1 MGRVV
6 RVHVPA
12 SAGGRGDG
20 DDMRRSRWFPAAAAA
35 AAAMLLSGCSGGG
48 GGGTTPTPA
57 PVASV
62 EPTAPASP
70 LIASATPGPVTTPAA
85 ETPASA
91 VTDPPV
97 PTAAPTATCVTE
109 FENVPA
115 SAPAEPIPLT
125 EVRVGIHGGVARIVF
140 EFAGGDVPAFDIAP
154 AEPPFVQ
161 DASGLPVDVPGTAF
175 LRIHFPFATGMSTYD
190 GPTTFA
196 GPGGDRGTLVS
207 LVRTG
212 DFEAVMAWIAGTAG
226 PACVRVTI
234 LEAPTRV
241 VLDVSPSR

>member
-20 DDMRRSRWFPAAAAA
+20 DDMRRSRWFSAAA

-57 PVASV
+57 PVASP
-62 EPTAPASP
+62 ESAAPASP
-70 LIASATPGPVTTPAA
+70 VIASATPGPVTTPAG
-85 ETPASA
+85 ETPASGA
-91 VTDPPV
+91 TDPAI
-97 PTAAPTATCVTE
+97 PTAAPTAACVTE
-109 FENVPA
+109 FENMPE

-125 EVRVGIHGGVARIVF
+125 EVRVGIHAGVARVVF
-140 EFAGGDVPAFDIAP
+140 EFAGGEAPAFDIAP

-196 GPGGDRGTLVS
+196 APGPEGTTLAS

-212 DFEAVMAWIAGTAG
+212 DFEAVMTWVAGTAG

-234 LEAPTRV
+234 LDAPTRV
-241 VLDVSPSR
+241 VLDVSPSQ

>member
-20 DDMRRSRWFPAAAAA
+20 DDMRRSRWFSAAAAA
-35 AAAMLLSGCSGGG
+35 AVLLSGCSGSGG
-48 GGGTTPTPA
+48 GGSAPTPS
-57 PVASV
+57 PGGST

-70 LIASATPGPVTTPAA
+70 AIASATPGPATTPAG

-91 VTDPPV
+91 ATDAP
-97 PTAAPTATCVTE
+97 APTVAPTDACVTE
-109 FENVPA
+109 FENTPA
-115 SAPAEPIPLT
+115 NATAEPVPLT
-125 EVRVGIHGGVARIVF
+125 DVRVGVHGGVARVVF
-140 EFAGGDVPAFDIAP
+140 EFAGDDVPAFDVAP

-161 DASGLPVDVPGTAF
+161 DASGLPVDVPGAAF
-175 LRIHFPFATGMSTYD
+175 LRIHFPYATGMSTYH

-196 GPGGDRGTLVS
+196 GPGAGSTTLAS

-212 DFEAVMAWIAGTAG
+212 DFEAVMTWVAGTAG
-226 PACVRVTI
+226 RACVRVTV
-234 LEAPTRV
+234 LDAPTRV
-241 VLDVSPSR
+241 VLDVSPSQ

>member
-1 MGRVV
+1 
-6 RVHVPA
+6 
-12 SAGGRGDG
+12 
-20 DDMRRSRWFPAAAAA
+20 
-35 AAAMLLSGCSGGG
+35 MLLSGCSGGG
-48 GGGTTPTPA
+48 GGGITPTPA

-70 LIASATPGPVTTPAA
+70 VIASATPGPVTTPVA
-85 ETPASA
+85 ETPASGA
-91 VTDPPV
+91 TDPPGR
-97 PTAAPTATCVTE
+97 TAAPTAACVTE
-109 FENVPA
+109 FESMPE
-115 SAPAEPIPLT
+115 STPAEPIPLT
-125 EVRVGIHGGVARIVF
+125 AVRVGIHDGVARIVF
-140 EFAGGDVPAFDIAP
+140 EFAGADVPAFDIAP

-161 DASGLPVDVPGTAF
+161 DASGLPVDVPGTAS

-196 GPGGDRGTLVS
+196 APGTGSTTLAS
-207 LVRTG
+207 LVRIG
-212 DFEAVMAWIAGTAG
+212 DFEAVMTWVAGTAG